1 MGNLKLVA
9 RILLLLAGLGHLLP
23 GVLAPILSIGVGM
36 ITVQFVIGILS
47 VVLALYLLVKQVP

>member
-1 MGNLKLVA
+1 MDNLKLVA

-23 GVLAPILSIGVGM
+23 GTLAPILSIGVGM

-47 VVLALYLLVKQVP
+47 VVLALYFLIKQVP